1 MTKKFKIKTGILK
14 GFLAILRKILT
25 RSPRTTLTISDELA
39 SKYFLK
45 ISECPLTAWE
55 KRFKHGYKSIR
66 RPEFKEDAKL
76 NEETD
81 YEAWDLLF
89 IDWQENVKQDQGFE
103 EYMANI
109 RTLNDYY
116 DQYLRSKKTIKSK
129 DGEKEYE
136 TRNRNL
142 INMIRRL
149 ESMVEKYEKNL
160 GRGQTIN
167 QTLVILS
174 RIQGYHIKK
183 QELTVQEYFDLI
195 EINNEASKQ
204 NG

>member
-1 MTKKFKIKTGILK
+1 MI
-14 GFLAILRKILT
+14 
-25 RSPRTTLTISDELA
+25 
-39 SKYFLK
+39 
-45 ISECPLTAWE
+45 AWE
-55 KRFKHGYKSIR
+55 KRFKQGYSSIR
-66 RPEFKEDAKL
+66 RPEFKDDEKL
-76 NEETD
+76 NDETD
-81 YEAWDLLF
+81 YDAWDILF

-103 EYMANI
+103 EYMSNL

-129 DGEKEYE
+129 DQEKEYE
-136 TRNRNL
+136 VRDRSL
-142 INMIRRL
+142 KNMIRRL

-174 RIQGYHIKK
+174 KIQGYHIKK
-183 QELTVQEYFDLI
+183 QDITVQEYFDLI
-195 EINNEASKQ
+195 EINNEASK